1 MKNIINKSKFIGE
14 IVRLK
19 LGSWDINGQVSAQF
33 EDNLVLVSGGIPGEV
48 VEVKIIREFPKY
60 LAAVVTQVLKPSE
73 FRKIPE
79 CKYFGSCTGC
89 QFQHL
94 TYEEQLKIKKA
105 TVENYF
111 YKIIGMKN
119 VVKDVLAADNVY
131 EYRNHAR
138 FTVRNGNLGFVNKFS
153 RQFVCIDQC
162 IIMNKNV
169 NKSLKKLQNQCSG
182 ETQISVRACE
192 TNGSYLVQPNMKET
206 ISTIETGQP
215 WYYEELFDKQFR
227 VSSPAFFQVNKLQ
240 TEKLIMLIESL
251 IQPNG
256 NEIIVDA
263 YCGVG
268 TFVGIFAEKVKKII
282 AIEESSAALIDA
294 KHNIPFIDN
303 IQFIEGKTE
312 DVLNNLDINPDWIIL
327 DPPRKG
333 CSPIVLDT
341 LNKSPVDNLLYVSC
355 SPENLAKDLNV
366 LIQGSYVLDKVV
378 PVDMFPQTQHIEC
391 VGVLKKK
398 EQQEPI
404 GLVGSSKR
412 VEI

>member
-19 LGSWDINGQVSAQF
+19 LISWDLNGQVSAEF
-33 EDNLVLVSGGIPGEV
+33 EGNSVLVSGGIPGELV
-48 VEVKIIREFPKY
+48 DVKIVREFPKY
-60 LAAVVTQVLKPSE
+60 LAAVVTKVLKPSK

-105 TVENYF
+105 MVEDYF

-119 VVKDVLAADNVY
+119 VVQDVLAADDVY
-131 EYRNHAR
+131 KYRNHAR

-153 RQFVCIDQC
+153 RQFVSIDQC
-162 IIMNKNV
+162 IIMNETV
-169 NKSLKKLQNQCSG
+169 NKSLKKLQNQCMG

-192 TNGSYLVQPNMKET
+192 TNRSYLIQPNMKKT

-227 VSSPAFFQVNKLQ
+227 VSSPAFFQVNKSQ
-240 TEKLIMLIESL
+240 TEKMIRLIENL

-268 TFVGIFAEKVKKII
+268 TFVGILAEKVKKII

-294 KHNIPFIDN
+294 KHNMPFIDN
-303 IQFIEGKTE
+303 IQLIEAKTE
-312 DVLNNLDINPDWIIL
+312 DVLNNLDVNPDWVIL

-333 CSPIVLDT
+333 CSPIVLET

-355 SPENLAKDLNV
+355 SPENLAKDLKV
-366 LIQGSYVLDKVV
+366 LIQGSYILDKVV

-391 VGVLKKK
+391 VAVLKKK
-398 EQQEPI
+398 EGI
-404 GLVGSSKR
+404 DSVISSER

>member
-94 TYEEQLKIKKA
+94 TYEEQLKIKKT

-162 IIMNKNV
+162 TIMNKNV

-206 ISTIETGQP
+206 ISAIETGQP

-303 IQFIEGKTE
+303 IQFI
-312 DVLNNLDINPDWIIL
+312 
-327 DPPRKG
+327 
-333 CSPIVLDT
+333 S
-341 LNKSPVDNLLYVSC
+341 
-355 SPENLAKDLNV
+355 A
-366 LIQGSYVLDKVV
+366 
-378 PVDMFPQTQHIEC
+378 
-391 VGVLKKK
+391 
-398 EQQEPI
+398 
-404 GLVGSSKR
+404 
-412 VEI
+412 